1 MNIYFIPGLG
11 ADKRIFR
18 NIRIPEGCKAHY
30 LDWIKPLKNET
41 LVNYSYRLEEKIDT
55 AQPFVIVGLSFG
67 GMLAAEIINRHSRG
81 RMFLLSSVASSRHLP
96 FYYRIAGKI
105 HMHRL
110 LPISL
115 LKSASLMKRLFTAE
129 TAEQKAYLKMVIREV
144 DSSFVRWALNAIV
157 KWRGSALNSSYIHI
171 HGSKDAVLPVRFCR
185 PTHIIKGGGHL
196 MILTK
201 DKEINEIL
209 EQFINNYQHHI

>member
-18 NIRIPEGCKAHY
+18 NIRIPEGCNAFY
-30 LDWIKPLKNET
+30 LEWIRPLKNES
-41 LVNYSYRLEEKIDT
+41 LQNYSFRLAENIDT
-55 AQPFVIVGLSFG
+55 SKPFVVVGLSFG
-67 GMLAAEIINRHSRG
+67 GMLAAEIINRYPLG
-81 RMFLLSSVASSRHLP
+81 RMIILSSVASAGHLP
-96 FYYRIAGKI
+96 FYYRIAGKM
-105 HMHRL
+105 HMHKL

-144 DSSFVRWALNAIV
+144 DSSFIRWGLNAII
-157 KWRGSALNSSYIHI
+157 KWRGNTINSSYIHI
-171 HGSKDAVLPVRFCR
+171 HGSRDVVLPIKFCR

-201 DKEINEIL
+201 EKEINEIL
-209 EQFINNYQHHI
+209 KQYISNYQHHI

>member
-18 NIRIPEGCKAHY
+18 NIRIPEGCHAFY
-30 LDWIKPLKNET
+30 LDWISPLKNES
-41 LVNYSYRLEEKIDT
+41 LQNYSYRLAEKIDT
-55 AQPFVIVGLSFG
+55 TSPFIVVGLSFG
-67 GMLAAEIINRHSRG
+67 GMLAAEIVNKFPKGKMII
-81 RMFLLSSVASSRHLP
+81 LSSIASSQSLP

-105 HMHRL
+105 HMHKL
-110 LPISL
+110 LPISV

-144 DSSFVRWALNAIV
+144 DSSFVRWGLNAIV
-157 KWRGSALNSSYIHI
+157 QWRGGAVNDSYIHI
-171 HGSKDAVLPVRFCR
+171 HGSKDAVLPIRFCR

-196 MILTK
+196 MVLTRE
-201 DKEINEIL
+201 KEISEIIN
-209 EQFINNYQHHI
+209 QFINNYPHHT